1 MEGPRLKSRQTL
13 FLNGAVAFFKKVETP
28 FYLICELNVCV
39 QLFKEFILCV
49 ENSEVV
55 VEIVLGVLRI
65 QTEKFDQFFAR
76 WSSFWSTEVSK

>member
-1 MEGPRLKSRQTL
+1 M
-13 FLNGAVAFFKKVETP
+13 
-28 FYLICELNVCV
+28 
-39 QLFKEFILCV
+39 CV

-76 WSSFWSTEVSK
+76 CSSFWSTEVSQGQSGVEAGDQIGFVN